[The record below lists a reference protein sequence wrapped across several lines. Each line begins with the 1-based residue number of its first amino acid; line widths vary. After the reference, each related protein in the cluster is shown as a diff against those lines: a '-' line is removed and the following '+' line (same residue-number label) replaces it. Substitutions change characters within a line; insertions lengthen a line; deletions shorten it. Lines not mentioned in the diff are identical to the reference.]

1 MALIAPA
8 IHTPIPK
15 LSRQMARLT
24 EMAMSRPESRYEAMP
39 DKVASFQ

>member
-1 MALIAPA
+1 MALIAPV

-15 LSRQMARLT
+15 LSRQMGRLT
-24 EMAMSRPESRYEAMP
+24 ETAMIRPESRYDAMP